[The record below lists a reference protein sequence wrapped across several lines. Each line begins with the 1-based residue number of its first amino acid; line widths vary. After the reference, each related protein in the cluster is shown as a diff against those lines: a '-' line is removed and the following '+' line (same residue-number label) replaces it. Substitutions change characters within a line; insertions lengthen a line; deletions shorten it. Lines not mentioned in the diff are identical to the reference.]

1 MDNKYLKTCLK
12 YQKVILIFIGLSIL
26 SVVDTIKGFIISE
39 IGYTAE
45 FWLVESLSLL
55 ISIFLLYFLW
65 NNINEGNCY
74 TKKKDGKNKYKK

>member
-12 YQKVILIFIGLSIL
+12 YQKVILIFIGLSVL

-39 IGYTAE
+39 VGYTME

-55 ISIFLLYFLW
+55 ISVFLLYYLW

-74 TKKKDGKNKYKK
+74 TKKGDNKDKK

>member
-12 YQKVILIFIGLSIL
+12 YQKVILIFIGLSVL

-39 IGYTAE
+39 VGYTME

-55 ISIFLLYFLW
+55 ISIFLLYYLW

-74 TKKKDGKNKYKK
+74 TKKEDNKNKK

>member
-12 YQKVILIFIGLSIL
+12 YQKVILIFIGLSVL

-39 IGYTAE
+39 VGYTME

-55 ISIFLLYFLW
+55 ISVFLLYYLW
-65 NNINEGNCY
+65 NNNQ
-74 TKKKDGKNKYKK
+74 

>member
-12 YQKVILIFIGLSIL
+12 YQKVILIFIGLSVL

-39 IGYTAE
+39 VGYTME

-55 ISIFLLYFLW
+55 ISVFLLYYLW

-74 TKKKDGKNKYKK
+74 TKKGGNKDKK

>member
-12 YQKVILIFIGLSIL
+12 YQKVILIFIGLSVL

-39 IGYTAE
+39 VGYTKE
-45 FWLVESLSLL
+45 FWLIESLSLL

-74 TKKKDGKNKYKK
+74 TKKKDGKNKDKK